1 MNKPVF
7 VSAVTETYFA
17 LVGLPPV
24 AEKDND
30 DVTVAETDE
39 YDDREFYFWRPYF
52 LPKAA
57 QKAALGLIME
67 KGVGHCH
74 NQPVYTNAIDN
85 HYQL

>member
-1 MNKPVF
+1 MDSHYRVLTALWSHKMNKPVF
-7 VSAVTETYFA
+7 VSAVTETYLT

-57 QKAALGLIME
+57 RRRRW
-67 KGVGHCH
+67 VW
-74 NQPVYTNAIDN
+74 
-85 HYQL
+85 

>member
-1 MNKPVF
+1 MF
-7 VSAVTETYFA
+7 

-52 LPKAA
+52 LPKGRPIFGDHISS
-57 QKAALGLIME
+57 QKAARRRRW
-67 KGVGHCH
+67 V
-74 NQPVYTNAIDN
+74 
-85 HYQL
+85 